1 MLNKYINKLVAVIA
15 AVTMLAMQAMPAS
28 AQSSGNGLSIS
39 PTKAEYS
46 IEKGKAETV
55 SIQIKNLTKGR
66 VIAKAFVNDF
76 EADSDTGNPKLIIDR
91 SSEVSSSSLATF
103 ILGLEDVPLGPE
115 ESKEV
120 LLTIQ
125 VPQNAISGAYFGAI
139 RFTSVPD
146 TGNGTKPDS
155 QVSLNASVATILLV
169 EVPGNITQ
177 KIQVQNVFV
186 YKANGKASSIFTSV
200 PKQVGVDVKNTGNG
214 FAKPF
219 GKVLVKNMSGST
231 VDTYEINDTVPR
243 GNVLPNTTRSF
254 KNDIKGI
261 KMPGRYTVE
270 ANVSFAKGEI
280 LLATASFWYL
290 PVWFIVVVGV
300 VLVAL
305 VIAAA
310 YLYRRYISR
319 PISKRSK
326 KNS

>member
-1 MLNKYINKLVAVIA
+1 MLKKYKNKLVAVLV
-15 AVTMLAMQAMPAS
+15 AVSMIAMQAMPVA
-28 AQSSGNGLSIS
+28 AQGSGNGLSIS
-39 PTKAEYS
+39 PTKAEFS

-55 SIQIKNLTKGR
+55 SIQVKNLTKGK

-103 ILGLEDVPLGPE
+103 ILGLEDVALGPE
-115 ESKEV
+115 ETKEV

-125 VPQNAISGAYFGAI
+125 VPENAISGAYFGAI

-146 TGNGTKPDS
+146 TGDGTKPDS

-177 KIQVQNVFV
+177 KIQVQNVQV
-186 YKANGKASSIFTSV
+186 LNAAGKSSSIFTSV
-200 PKQVGVDVKNTGNG
+200 PKKVAVDVKNTGNG

-219 GKVLVKNMSGST
+219 GKVLIKNMNGSQ
-231 VDTYEINDTVPR
+231 VDSYELNDTVPR

-261 KMPGRYTVE
+261 KLPGRYTVE

-280 LLATASFWYL
+280 LLVTASFWYL
-290 PVWFIVVVGV
+290 PIWFLAIAGIL
-300 VLVAL
+300 LVAL
-305 VIAAA
+305 VVAAI
-310 YLYRRYISR
+310 YLYKRYISR
-319 PISKRSK
+319 PVSKRTK
-326 KNS
+326 